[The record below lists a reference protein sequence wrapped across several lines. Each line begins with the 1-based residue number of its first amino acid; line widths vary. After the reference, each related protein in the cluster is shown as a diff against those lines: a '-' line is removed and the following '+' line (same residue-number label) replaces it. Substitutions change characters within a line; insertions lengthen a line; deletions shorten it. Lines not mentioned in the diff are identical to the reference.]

1 MHHMLDLNLPVFQE
15 LPANVRATL
24 AEHAALR
31 PFNDGAVIFEQD
43 EPGNGIYCVMSGAVR
58 VDRVMPEGRLALFGY
73 LAPGTWF
80 GILPLLDKQPT
91 MHRGSAA
98 GYTQTAWIPQ
108 RAFSQL
114 LLTDIN
120 VCHISM
126 EWVTQQHRSLMAL
139 VDESV
144 AIPLQTLLAR
154 RLLMLSRLFGE
165 EQANGS
171 VRIKLR
177 ISQDDLANML
187 GATRQRINQILGE
200 WQREGLLLAEYRS
213 ITLTD
218 KPGMMRLARGMIRD
232 PWWNEK

>member
-1 MHHMLDLNLPVFQE
+1 MLDLNMPIFQD

-43 EPGNGIYCVMSGAVR
+43 EPSTGVYCVLSGAVR
-58 VDRVMPEGRLALFGY
+58 VDRSMPEGRLALFGY
-73 LAPGTWF
+73 HAPGTWF
-80 GILPLLDKQPT
+80 GMMPLLDKIPT
-91 MHRGSAA
+91 LHRGTAA
-98 GYTQTAWIPQ
+98 GYTQTAWIPARQ
-108 RAFSQL
+108 FNHMIA
-114 LLTDIN
+114 TDIN
-120 VCHISM
+120 VCHVSM
-126 EWVTQQHRSLMAL
+126 QWIVQQHRSLLAL

-165 EQANGS
+165 ELAADA

-200 WQREGLLLAEYRS
+200 WQKEELLLAEYRS
-213 ITLTD
+213 ITLVD
-218 KPGMMRLARGMIRD
+218 KPAMMRMARGNLRD
-232 PWWNEK
+232 PWWTEKP